1 MKIAKETTL
10 FEGKE
15 LGNYMLKNLKN
26 VVGEPTTVLFNLEVF
41 GGSLVVLRRAYSAIH
56 DIATWLDMMKKGRVV
71 YIQEPL
77 SYFRQY
83 SGRNQKEKQF
93 IFMTIEEWIEL
104 IIDAYN
110 SGFLNDEQDYKECLT
125 YCLENA
131 VFIMK
136 DAVRGGQVN
145 EIDNG
150 KIEKALNKVV
160 TRIFEKEVCYCQY
173 CNQQFAK
180 FFPWPALLRF
190 SKI

>member
-1 MKIAKETTL
+1 
-10 FEGKE
+10 
-15 LGNYMLKNLKN
+15 
-26 VVGEPTTVLFNLEVF
+26 
-41 GGSLVVLRRAYSAIH
+41 
-56 DIATWLDMMKKGRVV
+56 MKKGRVV

-93 IFMTIEEWIEL
+93 IFMTIGEWIEL

-136 DAVRGGQVN
+136 DAVRGGQLN

-180 FFPWPALLRF
+180 FSLGQHITIFQNINSRCGI
-190 SKI
+190 KIRGFVRYVIRWIVKGYIVFILKWKLIY